1 MVEYLENVV
10 SVEVTQTWMDIDK
23 CSITCVGWQDP
34 KNLERIEI
42 EWGDQIVFRG
52 VITSY
57 RYSQRAGQPPTT
69 ELLAQ
74 ALPWYLTK
82 QYVPNETSFLEPGY
96 TDEPTEIFKEWC
108 GGVNSRSKTGID
120 FSRDNS
126 SLVPLEDWRSA
137 PYLPLLFNPGRHTL
151 WDALLAICDKYD
163 MSFFFYPIEASLYYG
178 MYFQPEDD
186 LQYLLDRHG
195 EIFTVS
201 DSDATLLELYYDRGP
216 HTNINDVKVT
226 GMSSGSDWSYIFAEA
241 KSSKLKA
248 GIERPVEF
256 VYEASDLEIGIAT
269 ALADELLDRLQTVS
283 PLVTINL
290 KSRDLTKSYLP
301 GYNVELKGFG
311 DVLDWLTLRIYQ
323 VSFRLEAGMEPQMTL
338 RLANWDDL
346 SHPFVAEENPFR
358 RLADSTVDKI
368 YKSIAKEYPGA
379 LPSDLKILPTSA
391 VGMVPVIITK
401 DYGDGTVDVK
411 ILETG
416 QEFKKIKL
424 L

>member
-1 MVEYLENVV
+1 MVEYLENVI
-10 SVEVTQTWMDIDK
+10 SVEVTQTWMDIDT
-23 CSITCVGWQDP
+23 CSITCEGWQDP
-34 KNLERIEI
+34 KKLERIEI

-69 ELLAQ
+69 NFIAKS
-74 ALPWYLTK
+74 LPWYLTK

-96 TDEPTEIFKEWC
+96 TDEPTEIFREWC

-178 MYFQPEDD
+178 MYFQPEDN

-201 DSDATLLELYYDRGP
+201 DSDATSLELYYDRGP

-256 VYEASDLEIGIAT
+256 VYEASDLEIGIAA

-290 KSRDLTKSYLP
+290 KSRDLTILP
-301 GYNVELKGFG
+301 LICYEDGF
-311 DVLDWLTLRIYQ
+311 
-323 VSFRLEAGMEPQMTL
+323 
-338 RLANWDDL
+338 WD
-346 SHPFVAEENPFR
+346 SA
-358 RLADSTVDKI
+358 
-368 YKSIAKEYPGA
+368 YPYYRK
-379 LPSDLKILPTSA
+379 SDLIVVLTSDIWFGRPIAQLWHCASSYALALSTQRPVVRVSTAGPSCVFLPNGSI
-391 VGMVPVIITK
+391 VYPFPVVK
-401 DYGDGTVDVK
+401 DK
-411 ILETG
+411 HA
-416 QEFKKIKL
+416 KAL
-424 L
+424 LLSLRMLKRK

>member
-10 SVEVTQTWMDIDK
+10 SVEVTQTWMDIDT
-23 CSITCVGWQDP
+23 CTITCTGWQDP
-34 KNLERIEI
+34 KQLDRIEI
-42 EWGDQIVFRG
+42 EWKDKIIFRG

-57 RYSQRAGQPPTT
+57 RYSERAGQPPSTQ
-69 ELLAQ
+69 LMAQ

-96 TDEPTEIFKEWC
+96 TDEPTAIFKEWA
-108 GGVNSRSKTGID
+108 GGPNSRRKVGID
-120 FSRDNS
+120 LEYPNS
-126 SLVPLEDWRSA
+126 SLVPLEDWRAA

-151 WDALLAICDKYD
+151 FDALKAICDKYD
-163 MSFFFYPIEASLYYG
+163 MSFFFYPLQSSAYYG

-186 LQYLLDRHG
+186 LQYLLDRAG
-195 EIFTVS
+195 NLFTIS
-201 DSDATLLELYYDRGP
+201 RSNTISIELYYDRGP
-216 HTNINDVKVT
+216 NTNINDVKVT
-226 GMSSGSDWSYIFAEA
+226 GLSSGTDWSYIFAES

-248 GIERPVEF
+248 GVERPVEF
-256 VYEASDLEIGIAT
+256 VYEASDLELPIAA
-269 ALADELLDRLQTVS
+269 ALAKELLNRLQAIS
-283 PLVTINL
+283 PLVTVNL
-290 KSRDLTKSYLP
+290 KSQAISKPYLP
-301 GYNVELKGFG
+301 GYNVELRGFG
-311 DVLDWLTLRIYQ
+311 DVLDWLELRIYQ
-323 VSFRLEAGMEPQMTL
+323 SIFRLEAGQEPTL
-338 RLANWDDL
+338 ILKLAKWDDL

-358 RLADSTVDKI
+358 RLADETVERI

-379 LPSDLKILPTSA
+379 LPANLKIFPSSA

-401 DYGDGTVDVK
+401 EHEDGTVDIK